1 MPGQPPGTGIGQ
13 VTATP
18 AEFVAWLRK
27 QLGKPYRSGAAGP
40 DAFDCSGLVWD
51 GLESIGYSGSAGGGL
66 PRTSEAQW
74 AWIRQNNGQI
84 NKNQLRPGDLVF
96 SQWPGDNASPG
107 HVQVYI
113 GGGQVIQ
120 APHTGATVSIA
131 SLSSD
136 TGHIVGYGRIPGFN
150 DPNVNVGAAVG
161 YGLGISQG
169 QSGTNELQTGA
180 NIGNLVSEAG
190 TLLHGLA
197 EVLDFVYGF
206 FAPGQG
212 WRLAF
217 GAGALVAGA
226 GAVRAYT
233 AGEGSMGGSSFP
245 LAVGLAG
252 AATLSA
258 FMALRP
264 WPQQAGGPE
273 KPGEYVAE
281 ILSGQ
286 PPPPGPK
293 RVHETGEI
301 EAGLAVFAVAWLA
314 NKATQFINSVIS
326 GVSSAL
332 VGLGLIA
339 AA

>member
-1 MPGQPPGTGIGQ
+1 MAVPPPAFYGTQAKRFISALKSFLGTPYGTGPGQ
-13 VTATP
+13 V
-18 AEFVAWLRK
+18 
-27 QLGKPYRSGAAGP
+27 
-40 DAFDCSGLVWD
+40 DCSLLIQDALAKVGIV
-51 GLESIGYSGSAGGGL
+51 A
-66 PRTSEAQW
+66 PRTSEQQW
-74 AWIRQNNGQI
+74 AWVRQNHTEV
-84 NKNQLRPGDLVF
+84 NKSQLQPGDLVF

-120 APHTGATVSIA
+120 ASHPGAVVSIA

-136 TGHIVGYGRIPGFN
+136 TGHIVGYGRVPGLSG
-150 DPNVNVGAAVG
+150 DVNYVAGATADA
-161 YGLGISQG
+161 
-169 QSGTNELQTGA
+169 QSIQTG
-180 NIGNLVSEAG
+180 GNLGGIIGEAG
-190 TLLHGLA
+190 SLLHGIA
-197 EVLDFVYGF
+197 EMLDFAFGF

-212 WRLAF
+212 WRIAF
-217 GAGALVAGA
+217 GTAAAGSGYV
-226 GAVRAYT
+226 AVRAYM
-233 AGEGSMGGSSFP
+233 AQEGSMGGSSFP
-245 LAVGLAG
+245 LAVGAAGVSTLA
-252 AATLSA
+252 A

-314 NKATQFINSVIS
+314 SKAASTINTVIS
-326 GVSSAL
+326 GITSAL

-339 AA
+339 AE

>member
-1 MPGQPPGTGIGQ
+1 MPGIPRNPTAP
-13 VTATP
+13 VVATP
-18 AEFVAWLRK
+18 QGFVTWLK
-27 QLGKPYRSGAAGP
+27 SELGKPYQLGAAGP
-40 DAFDCSGLVWD
+40 NAFDCSGLIYD
-51 GLESIGYSGSAGGGL
+51 GLNSIGYPGSANGSV
-66 PRTSEAQW
+66 PRTSEQQW
-74 AWIRQNNGQI
+74 AWIKANNGQI
-84 NKNQLRPGDLVF
+84 NKSQLQPGDLVF

-113 GGGQVIQ
+113 GGGKVIQ
-120 APHTGATVSIA
+120 APHTGASVSIA

-150 DPNVNVGAAVG
+150 DPNVNLGAAAG

-169 QSGTNELQTGA
+169 QSGTNVLQTGA
-180 NIGNLVSEAG
+180 NLGQFVTEAG
-190 TLLHGLA
+190 TLLHGIA
-197 EVLDFVYGF
+197 EMLDFAFGF

-212 WRLAF
+212 WRIAF
-217 GAGALVAGA
+217 GAGAVVSGY

-252 AATLSA
+252 VSTLAA

-264 WPQQAGGPE
+264 WPQEAKGSEP
-273 KPGEYVAE
+273 PGAYIAE

-286 PPPPGPK
+286 PPPAGPK
-293 RVHETGEI
+293 RVKETSTI

-314 NKATQFINSVIS
+314 NKATQFINSVVS

>member
-1 MPGQPPGTGIGQ
+1 MPGPGRSASGAQI
-13 VTATP
+13 
-18 AEFVAWLRK
+18 FVAELR
-27 QLGKPYRSGAAGP
+27 QLLGDKYVYGAAGP
-40 DAFDCSGLVWD
+40 NTFDCSGLVQYT
-51 GLESIGYSGSAGGGL
+51 LQKIGVTGV

-74 AWIRQNNGQI
+74 AWVKANHTQI
-84 NKNQLRPGDLVF
+84 NKSQLQPGDLVF

-113 GGGQVIQ
+113 GGGKVIQ
-120 APHTGATVSIA
+120 APHAGATVSIA
-131 SLSSD
+131 NLTDD
-136 TGHIVGYGRIPGFN
+136 TGHIVGYGHVPGLSTG
-150 DPNVNVGAAVG
+150 PGVGVPPALPG
-161 YGLGISQG
+161 
-169 QSGTNELQTGA
+169 QTGVD
-180 NIGNLVSEAG
+180 IGGLLGEAG
-190 TLLHGLA
+190 SLLHGIA
-197 EVLDFVYGF
+197 EMLDFAFGF

-212 WRLAF
+212 WRIAF
-217 GAGALVAGA
+217 GAGAAVAGA
-226 GAVRAYT
+226 GAVKAYT
-233 AGEGSMGGSSFP
+233 SQGGSAGGSAFP
-245 LAVGLAG
+245 LSVGLAG
-252 AATLSA
+252 ASTLSA

-293 RVHETGEI
+293 RQHETGTI

-314 NKATQFINSVIS
+314 QKA
-326 GVSSAL
+326 SSAINTIITSITSGL